1 MRTRSIATLLA
12 ITALIAACSAG
23 PGSGGT
29 LEGTKWILRSY
40 EQAGQLV
47 LVPETEYADAEFNST
62 RIRGFSGCNDY
73 DALFRSG
80 GRTLFISKPA
90 VTLKACSEESM
101 TFEQA
106 FLAALD
112 SSRFYGIR
120 NDTLTIYDGVGS
132 TALVFDAAPKNPLL
146 GKWVVDSFET
156 APSTVSA
163 VLPGTEIDV
172 VFGIGSVGGFAGCNS
187 FSGTYGTNGNI
198 VRIGRLATTRQ
209 ACAQDV
215 MDQETAFIK
224 ALEGAALIETR
235 NRSINLTD
243 LKGSLVVA
251 LVRPAVEAEASPSP
265 SASAPAAATAKPT
278 PAPTPSPTP
287 APTPK
292 PTPPPTPSP
301 TPPPAGTSKPS
312 VAPPSIAPPSV
323 PPPAAANC
331 NLTTATGA
339 TVASI
344 AYPGSWYTV
353 TEPANLAC
361 QYFDPAPITV
371 PSDPTTLTTAIQ
383 ASVADTAYADAVTAA
398 TDPSAWMV
406 QQQAPLTLDG
416 LTATR
421 IEATAAS
428 DAAGIP
434 VGSSRFAYLVDVGSA
449 GTVTLWT
456 VGTAGDENF
465 DDVSGIVSL
474 MAEFSTFQAPS

>member
-1 MRTRSIATLLA
+1 MRTRSIATLLV
-12 ITALIAACSAG
+12 ICALLAACSSG
-23 PGSGGT
+23 PGAGGT

-40 EQAGQLV
+40 EQAGALV
-47 LVPETEYADAEFNST
+47 LVPETEYADAEFTSN
-62 RIRGFSGCNDY
+62 RVRGFSGCNNY
-73 DALFRSG
+73 DAVYRTG
-80 GRTLFISKPA
+80 GRTLFISHPA
-90 VTLKACSEESM
+90 VTLMACAESSM
-101 TFEQA
+101 TFEQTY
-106 FLAALD
+106 LQLLD
-112 SSRFYGIR
+112 SSRFYSVR
-120 NDTLTIYDGVGS
+120 NDTLTIYSGIGS
-132 TALVFDAAPKNPLL
+132 TVLVFDAAPKNPLL

-163 VLPGTEIDV
+163 LVPGTEIEV

-187 FSGTYGTNGNI
+187 FSGTYGTNGNL

-215 MDQETAFIK
+215 MDQEAAFIQ

-235 NRSINLTD
+235 NRSVNLTD

-251 LVRPAVEAEASPSP
+251 LVRPVIEEEAAASASPGS
-265 SASAPAAATAKPT
+265 SVPAVATPKPT
-278 PAPTPSPTP
+278 AAPAPTPSPTP
-287 APTPK
+287 RPTPTPTPAPTQ
-292 PTPPPTPSP
+292 
-301 TPPPAGTSKPS
+301 PPAESSRPS
-312 VAPPSIAPPSV
+312 LSPPSIAPPSIAPP
-323 PPPAAANC
+323 AAATC
-331 NLTTATGA
+331 DLKTASGA
-339 TVASI
+339 TVANI

-353 TEPANLAC
+353 TDPANLAC
-361 QYFDPAPITV
+361 QYFSPDPITV
-371 PSDPTTLTTAIQ
+371 PSDPSTLTTAIQ
-383 ASVADTAYADAVTAA
+383 ASVADTAYADAVAAA
-398 TDPSAWMV
+398 TDASAWTV

-421 IEATAAS
+421 IEATATT

-456 VGTAGDENF
+456 TGTAGDENF